1 MNEASKVILIGATG
15 HIGSWVHWALVDAG
29 YLVTACARYKVA
41 LPPKLA
47 AATTW
52 QIIDITDAD
61 SVTRAFRS
69 RTHDAFI
76 HLASEKFVAHAE
88 NNPAEA
94 IEINVCGTAHVLAAA
109 AATEVRRGVFA
120 SSWAVYG
127 HNDGV
132 GKKYVETDA
141 LEPATV
147 YGSTKKIGEELCRA
161 YAKTGSIPHIS
172 ILRLFNT
179 VGGAA
184 YSGARSQAGFFAYV
198 LRSMRGEGP
207 VTIAGNDFPTPD
219 GTCMR
224 DFIAVQDVAN
234 AFVKS
239 VELSGVHTFN
249 IGSGQ
254 AHSLEEIITAFEKD
268 SEVVIERN
276 VTSQRPNDPSYVEA
290 DITCAQGL
298 LSFQPKY
305 ELASMVKSSLNL

>member
-127 HNDGV
+127 HNDGW
-132 GKKYVETDA
+132 E
-141 LEPATV
+141 
-147 YGSTKKIGEELCRA
+147 
-161 YAKTGSIPHIS
+161 
-172 ILRLFNT
+172 
-179 VGGAA
+179 
-184 YSGARSQAGFFAYV
+184 
-198 LRSMRGEGP
+198 RSMLKRTLLNRRP
-207 VTIAGNDFPTPD
+207 S
-219 GTCMR
+219 M
-224 DFIAVQDVAN
+224 
-234 AFVKS
+234 
-239 VELSGVHTFN
+239 
-249 IGSGQ
+249 GQ
-254 AHSLEEIITAFEKD
+254 QK
-268 SEVVIERN
+268 R
-276 VTSQRPNDPSYVEA
+276 
-290 DITCAQGL
+290 
-298 LSFQPKY
+298 
-305 ELASMVKSSLNL
+305 